1 MQCEK
6 KEVKY
11 YEIRILQRENNTIE
25 LLECIVIASRFLR
38 SGKKMPSI
46 LERKFLELDNNFR
59 YGDIEMALGE
69 RESFEIDYKDM
80 KNHMKYING

>member
-1 MQCEK
+1 
-6 KEVKY
+6 
-11 YEIRILQRENNTIE
+11 
-25 LLECIVIASRFLR
+25 
-38 SGKKMPSI
+38 MPSI